1 MNGDSIILSGAQ
13 SLTIDIAA
21 CDQCVAQSSRS
32 HAEAPHCVQ
41 VCFVL
46 QGFIMQGLHH
56 AALLAWQTGLTH
68 ITQSVSSFMSNLLKM
83 GVVFREAVRGEDLLL
98 LTHSLSS
105 EGDRAEGSG
114 AGQHEAAVLAIVEKV
129 ESEKELDGS
138 RKLVAYATVCL
149 AGMVYRNPNQQPM
162 SPKVANYR
170 VAESMWSM

>member
-1 MNGDSIILSGAQ
+1 MRAGMLRLA
-13 SLTIDIAA
+13 
-21 CDQCVAQSSRS
+21 
-32 HAEAPHCVQ
+32 
-41 VCFVL
+41 
-46 QGFIMQGLHH
+46 GLHH
-56 AALLAWQTGLTH
+56 AGAASCSLLAWQNGLTH
-68 ITQSVSSFMSNLLKM
+68 ITQSVSIFMSNLLKM
-83 GVVFREAVRGEDLLL
+83 GVAFREAVRGEDLLL

-105 EGDRAEGSG
+105 EGVRAEGSG